1 MDHRY
6 PLALVLA
13 AAVALPAFAGKVE
26 ISVRQD
32 GVRLMKNEPAESRA
46 RRLAQRFVSI
56 PDGRLADLIER
67 WAFERELDPQLVR
80 AVVQVESG
88 YNPRAL
94 SNKGAMGLMQLMPAT
109 ARELDV
115 ADPWNPE
122 QNVRGG
128 TAYLRRMLDRFGEL
142 DLALAAYN
150 AGPEAVVQH
159 AGVPPFAETREY
171 VRKIFCLLDDACAGA
186 DERDGR
192 PVKIERGP
200 DNRIRLTTTGAG
212 G

>member
-1 MDHRY
+1 MDHRHL
-6 PLALVLA
+6 LALVLA
-13 AAVALPAFAGKVE
+13 AALAAPAFAGKVE

-32 GVRLMKNEPAESRA
+32 GVRVMKNEPAESRA
-46 RRLAQRFVSI
+46 RRLAQRFVEI

-67 WAFERELDPQLVR
+67 WAFERDLDPQLVR

-150 AGPEAVVQH
+150 AGPEAVLQH
-159 AGVPPFAETREY
+159 AGVPPFAETRDY
-171 VRKIFCLLDDACAGA
+171 VRKIFCLLDGGCS
-186 DERDGR
+186 ESRELDGR

>member
-1 MDHRY
+1 MDHRH

-13 AAVALPAFAGKVE
+13 AAVALPAFGGEVE
-26 ISVRQD
+26 ISVRED
-32 GVRLMKNEPAESRA
+32 GVRVMKNEPADVRA
-46 RRLAQRFVSI
+46 RRLAQRFVPI
-56 PDGRLADLIER
+56 PDGRLAGLIEH
-67 WAFERELDPQLVR
+67 WAFERDLDPRLVR

-94 SNKGAMGLMQLMPAT
+94 SNKGAMGLMQLMPGT

-128 TAYLRRMLDRFGEL
+128 TAYLRKMLDRFGEL

-150 AGPEAVVQH
+150 AGPEAVLQH

-171 VRKIFCLLDDACAGA
+171 VRKVSCLLDGNCAA
-186 DERDGR
+186 MDELDGR
-192 PVKIERGP
+192 PVRIERGP